1 MVLLTG
7 ESDLAKG
14 AGALLNLGP
23 AAVLVPLGAKGAF
36 CRTCKTQASVPA
48 YDVNT
53 IDTTGAG
60 DAFLG
65 ALLWVLKVKNRDA
78 LAAFDDAK
86 VRVDAAIGVPF
97 GQTTIETKQFEIKD
111 CQRRNKNAGKRR
123 IKDVCKLKWIFLS
136 CSIG

>member
-1 MVLLTG
+1 MLLTG

-65 ALLWVLKVKNRDA
+65 ALLWVLKVKNRDVLAAMEKEDWTRA
-78 LAAFDDAK
+78 LAFASAAGSLMTTAK
-86 VRVDAAIGVPF
+86 GAMPAMPNLSE
-97 GQTTIETKQFEIKD
+97 IET
-111 CQRRNKNAGKRR
+111 CVSGNKT
-123 IKDVCKLKWIFLS
+123 L
-136 CSIG
+136 

>member
-1 MVLLTG
+1 MLLTG

-78 LAAFDDAK
+78 LAAMEKEDWTRALAFASTAGSLMTTAK
-86 VRVDAAIGVPF
+86 GAMPAMPNLSE
-97 GQTTIETKQFEIKD
+97 IET
-111 CQRRNKNAGKRR
+111 CVSGNKT
-123 IKDVCKLKWIFLS
+123 L
-136 CSIG
+136 